1 MSLLDLAP
9 TLTDIAGIPR
19 PAQFEGA
26 SLLGITPQI
35 ANARPAEMR
44 WGDAVS
50 TRVGKWRWTRY
61 ADGGEELYDLS
72 ADPREYNNLLGRTG
86 KHEGGIAALL

>member
-1 MSLLDLAP
+1 VSLLDLAP

-35 ANARPAEMR
+35 ANMRPANMR

-72 ADPREYNNLLGRTG
+72 TDPREYNNLLGKTR
-86 KHEGGIAALL
+86 KHEGGIATLL